1 MTNSQPKVNDKQ
13 YKLKTKYILE
23 LFFNKK
29 QRFSPFRN
37 KKNHKIAFSYVIRG
51 IIWKIYMQELWF
63 LCMTHCLNV
72 LLQMYEVSL

>member
-1 MTNSQPKVNDKQ
+1 MAASQPKVIDKQ

-37 KKNHKIAFSYVIRG
+37 KKFTKLHLVI
-51 IIWKIYMQELWF
+51 L
-63 LCMTHCLNV
+63 
-72 LLQMYEVSL
+72 